1 MNTKNDLL
9 KKPASEAE
17 IFKNMMRTVFAVATA
32 FFIKNIIGKSWQGA
46 IIIGICL
53 IAFVVLVFTMK
64 KKTTKPETQQLAICI
79 SIVFLV
85 FCISLNSG
93 NFYSDDF
100 PLYLSVIAISGL
112 YLVPK
117 YTLIQAALIDV
128 LLAAAYI
135 IHPEKADPLSQ
146 YIMCMAI
153 FTVGAFC
160 FYMVIKRGR
169 AYIEIGTAKT
179 NDANKLLSEL
189 KHAGV
194 ELQDNCDSSAERI
207 LKLEKANALLQS
219 STNEL
224 RSGSK
229 GITAGTLEVSQA
241 FEEMQQKMSVTEGHV
256 EQLNKDVKRVE
267 SALSENKKSMK
278 DMTNEME
285 VLKSTVGATAEVFSS
300 LQEQIAEITKVTEQL
315 TSIASSTNML
325 ALNASIEA
333 ARAGQ
338 AGAGFAVVATKVQDL
353 AFDSN
358 NCSSQVVSVVS
369 AMQRQI
375 EITSKQL
382 TDSTQ
387 AIHSSIE
394 SMKGFQNDFDHLTSQ
409 FGSLYSNIEEQN
421 VSVQEMNQI
430 FEHLNLKIHE
440 MTTSSEANQASVEAM
455 TDAIE
460 IYKENIDRVV
470 ESNKEIHNISATM
483 LELSNTQSDSEV

>member
-1 MNTKNDLL
+1 MDTKKNIV

-17 IFKNMMRTVFAVATA
+17 ILKNMMRVIFAVAGA
-32 FFIKNIIGKSWQGA
+32 FFLKNIISKSWLGA
-46 IIIGICL
+46 AIIGICL
-53 IAFVVLVFTMK
+53 IVFILLVYIMK
-64 KKTTKPETQQLAICI
+64 KRNTNPETQQLAICI
-79 SIVFLV
+79 SVVCLV

-128 LLAAAYI
+128 FLVAAYI

-153 FTVGAFC
+153 FSVGAFC

-169 AYIEIGTAKT
+169 AYIELGTAKT
-179 NDANKLLSEL
+179 NDANKLLTEL
-189 KHAGV
+189 KHAGI
-194 ELQDNCDSSAERI
+194 ELQDNCDASAERI
-207 LKLEKANALLQS
+207 LKLEKANALLEN

-224 RSGSK
+224 RAGSE
-229 GITAGTLEVSQA
+229 GITAGTVEVSQA
-241 FEEMQQKMSVTEGHV
+241 FEEMRQKMSVTESHV

-267 SALSENKKSMK
+267 SALSENKESMQG
-278 DMTNEME
+278 MTDEME
-285 VLKSTVGATAEVFSS
+285 ILKTTIGATSEVFGS
-300 LQEQIAEITKVTEQL
+300 LQEQIAEITKITEQL

-338 AGAGFAVVATKVQDL
+338 AGAGFAVVANKVQDL
-353 AFDSN
+353 AVDSN
-358 NCSSQVVSVVS
+358 KCSSQVVSVVS
-369 AMQRQI
+369 AMQSQI
-375 EITSKQL
+375 EATGKQL
-382 TDSTQ
+382 EDSTQ
-387 AIHSSIE
+387 AINSSIE
-394 SMKGFQNDFDHLTSQ
+394 AMKGFQNDFGHLTSQ

-421 VSVQEMNQI
+421 VSVQEMNRI

-440 MTTSSEANQASVEAM
+440 MTSSSEANQVSVEAM
-455 TDAIE
+455 TDAIQV
-460 IYKENIDRVV
+460 YKENIDRVV
-470 ESNKEIHNISATM
+470 ESNKEIHTISATM
-483 LELSNTQSDSEV
+483 LEQSNTQSDSEA

>member
-32 FFIKNIIGKSWQGA
+32 FFIKNIISKSWQGA

-53 IAFVVLVFTMK
+53 IAFVALVFTMK
-64 KKTTKPETQQLAICI
+64 KKNAKQETQQLAICI

-128 LLAAAYI
+128 LLVAAYI

-160 FYMVIKRGR
+160 LYMVIKRGR
-169 AYIEIGTAKT
+169 AYIEIGAAKT
-179 NDANKLLSEL
+179 NDANELLSEL

-194 ELQDNCDSSAERI
+194 ELQGNCDSSVERI
-207 LKLEKANALLQS
+207 LKLEKANTLLEN
-219 STNEL
+219 STNQL
-224 RSGSK
+224 RSGSE

-256 EQLNKDVKRVE
+256 AQLNKDVKRVE

-278 DMTNEME
+278 DMTAEME
-285 VLKSTVGATAEVFSS
+285 VLKTTVGATAEVFSS

-353 AFDSN
+353 AIDSN
-358 NCSSQVVSVVS
+358 KCSSQVVSVVA
-369 AMQRQI
+369 AMQHQI

-382 TDSTQ
+382 GDSTQ

-394 SMKGFQNDFDHLTSQ
+394 AMKGFQNDFDHLASQ

-421 VSVQEMNQI
+421 ISVQEMNQI
-430 FEHLNLKIHE
+430 FGHLNLKIHE

-455 TDAIE
+455 TDAIQ

-483 LELSNTQSDSEV
+483 LELSNAQSDSEA

>member
-1 MNTKNDLL
+1 MKNDEKPV
-9 KKPASEAE
+9 KKPASETE
-17 IFKNMMRTVFAVATA
+17 IFKNMMKTVFAVSSV
-32 FFIKNIIGKSWQGA
+32 FFAKNVMSQSWQGA
-46 IIIGICL
+46 AIIGLCL
-53 IAFVVLVFTMK
+53 IIFTLVVFTMK
-64 KKTTKPETQQLAICI
+64 KRSVQQETQQLAICI

-100 PLYLSVIAISGL
+100 PLYLAVVAISGL

-160 FYMVIKRGR
+160 LYMVINRGR
-169 AYIEIGTAKT
+169 AYIEIGAAKT
-179 NDANKLLSEL
+179 RDAEKLLSEL
-189 KHAGV
+189 KYAGE
-194 ELQDNCDSSAERI
+194 ELEENCNSSVERI
-207 LKLEKANALLQS
+207 ATLEKANLLLEN
-219 STNEL
+219 STSEL
-224 RSGSK
+224 RSGSE
-229 GITAGTLEVSQA
+229 GITTGTFEVAQT
-241 FEEMQQKMSVTEGHV
+241 FDDVQQKMFVTQTHV

-267 SALSENKKSMK
+267 SALSENKKSMQE
-278 DMTNEME
+278 MTNEME
-285 VLKSTVGATAEVFSS
+285 VLKTAVSSTAEVFSS
-300 LQEQIAEITKVTEQL
+300 LQEQIGEITAITEQL
-315 TSIASSTNML
+315 TSIAASTNML

-338 AGAGFAVVATKVQDL
+338 AGAGFAVVAAKVQDL
-353 AFDSN
+353 AVDSN
-358 NCSSQVVSVVS
+358 SCSSQVVSVVS

-375 EITSKQL
+375 EATNKQL

-387 AIHSSIE
+387 AINSSIE

-421 VSVQEMNQI
+421 VSVREMNQI
-430 FEHLNLKIHE
+430 FEDLKFKINE
-440 MTTSSEANQASVEAM
+440 MAASSEANQTSVEAM
-455 TDAIE
+455 TDALQV
-460 IYKENIDRVV
+460 YKENINRVV
-470 ESNKEIHNISATM
+470 TSNKQIHNLSATM
-483 LELSNTQSDSEV
+483 LELSNSQQSS